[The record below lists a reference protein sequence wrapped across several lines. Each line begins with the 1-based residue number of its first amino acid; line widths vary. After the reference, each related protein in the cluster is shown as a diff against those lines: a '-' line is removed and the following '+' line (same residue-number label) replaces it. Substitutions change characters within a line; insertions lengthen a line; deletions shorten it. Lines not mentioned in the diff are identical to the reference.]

1 MRRRM
6 MNNLTPVQGCLIAFR
21 NEKTSRLGICL
32 GADKSKSNAINVRWF
47 GERSA
52 ITSISFHEVTCG
64 FKLGMDVIDATPFA
78 SHQSMGQGVILQI
91 RTIGNNIQI
100 LVDFRDEDK
109 KIWMPY
115 QYLRHIK
122 SARYRFTTGDL
133 SNTPQEANRFVL
145 RTLSHAI
152 ELWNE
157 NTGALSALDID
168 PLPHQVN
175 LVHHILSSG
184 NLNWLIADD
193 VGLGKT
199 IETGMIIHAL
209 RQRGIA
215 KRILLITPAGLV
227 KQWQEELHEKFRLS
241 DFEVFG
247 LDFTIDEPRKWKLH
261 DFVIGSIDTLKSEK
275 NLENLMEGGTWDLVI
290 FDESHKLSRKQDGMQ
305 YRLSERY
312 TLAQKLRKLTS
323 SILLLTATPHQ
334 GEQDKFVALL
344 ELLRPERHA
353 QFQKL
358 AINPDIISDMV
369 FRNHKDDV
377 TDIEGNFIFQGKLTK
392 AVEVPINDEFRQ
404 FDKELAN
411 YFDLGYGAS
420 EKGGTTS
427 LAIGFVMTT
436 YRKLASSSVMAIKSA
451 LNKRLA
457 KLQGYI
463 DGDELERN
471 IDDERY
477 IGELLEHKDYIKSQ
491 KEFFE
496 GEVFLLKNLLDH
508 AERLASND
516 NKLNHFMDN
525 IIDKILANNPQ
536 EKILI
541 FSEYRNTQLYLQDA
555 LQKRY
560 GNDSVSLIN
569 GSMTFKERRDAI
581 DTFENTGLFLISTE
595 AGGEGI
601 NLQRS
606 CHIMV
611 NYDLP
616 WNPMRLVQRIGRLYR
631 YGQKNKVAIFNL
643 YQTDSIDQH
652 LIYSMYKRIDSIVN
666 DLAQLQKAEFN
677 EGLKDDILGEL
688 ATEIDIEEILSQLNQ
703 IGIHRTE
710 DRIEEALQKAKDAST
725 KQREVL
731 NYAASSKSNETDNE
745 IIVNHQ
751 HIFTFVIGML
761 KYNHIDFQVSH
772 DNQLI
777 KIRFPE
783 ELQQKFKKLLGKAS
797 NLEAT
802 ISRELAR
809 DRKNTHML
817 DLNSPIMQ
825 YFIAQAQAYDFNGMS
840 INSHYDDQDIQGIF
854 VALLKWQN
862 LKGYIAKKQL
872 CICFTGENEQ
882 LNPKHALDILLSKNY
897 YSDNMPRLSPETR
910 QQCKTQL
917 KTAEVKF
924 DRFIASNANQ
934 FLNPNSVGI
943 ISCALN
949 SNCLALR

>member
-1 MRRRM
+1 
-6 MNNLTPVQGCLIAFR
+6 MNNLIPVQGCLVAFR
-21 NEKTSRLGICL
+21 NEQTTRLGICL
-32 GADKSKSNAINVRWF
+32 GTNKSESNAINVRWF
-47 GERSA
+47 GERST
-52 ITSISFHEVTCG
+52 ITSILYNEVTCG
-64 FKLGMDVIDATPFA
+64 FKIGMDVMDATPFA
-78 SHQSMGQGVILQI
+78 SHQSMGQGVILQS
-91 RTIGNNIQI
+91 RTIGDNLQL
-100 LVDFRDEDK
+100 LVDFRDEER

-122 SARYRFTTGDL
+122 SARYRFAIGDL

-227 KQWQEELHEKFRLS
+227 KQWQEELHEKFKLG

-247 LDFTIDEPRKWKLH
+247 LDFMIDEPRKWKLH
-261 DFVIGSIDTLKSEK
+261 DFVIGSIDTLKTEK
-275 NLENLMEGGTWDLVI
+275 NLESLMESGSWDLVI

-312 TLAQKLRKLTS
+312 ALAQKLRNLTS
-323 SILLLTATPHQ
+323 SMLLLTATPHQ

-344 ELLRPERHA
+344 ELLRPERHQ

-358 AINPDIISDMV
+358 SINPDIISDMV
-369 FRNHKDDV
+369 FRNHKEDV
-377 TDIEGNFIFQGKLTK
+377 TDIEGNFIFQGKLTT
-392 AVEVPINDEFRQ
+392 AVEVPTNEAFRK
-404 FDKELAN
+404 FDKELKT

-420 EKGGTTS
+420 EMGGSTS

-463 DGDELERN
+463 EEENLEAVS
-471 IDDERY
+471 DDERY
-477 IGELLEHKDYIKSQ
+477 IGELLERKDYIKSQ
-491 KEFFE
+491 TEFFE
-496 GEVFLLKNLLDH
+496 GEIVLLKNLLEY
-508 AERLASND
+508 AEQLAQHD
-516 NKLNHFMDN
+516 NKLKHFTEN

-536 EKILI
+536 EKVLI
-541 FSEYRNTQLYLQDA
+541 FSEYRNTQLYLQNA

-569 GSMTFKERRDAI
+569 GSMTFQERREAI
-581 DTFENTGLFLISTE
+581 DTFESTGRFLISTE

-631 YGQKNKVAIFNL
+631 YGQKKKVAIFNL

-652 LIYSMYKRIDSIVN
+652 LIYSMYKRIDSIVS

-677 EGLKDDILGEL
+677 EGLKDEILGEL
-688 ATEIDIEEILSQLNQ
+688 ATEIDVEEILSQLNQ
-703 IGIHRTE
+703 LGIKRTE
-710 DRIEEALQKAKDAST
+710 SRIEEALQKAKDATT

-731 NYAASSKSNETDNE
+731 NYAASSKSHETSSE
-745 IIVNHQ
+745 IIVNQH
-751 HIFTFVIGML
+751 HIFKFVIGML
-761 KYNHIDFQVSH
+761 NFNQIEFQVSH
-772 DNQLI
+772 DNELI
-777 KIRFPE
+777 KMRFSE
-783 ELQQKFKKLLGKAS
+783 DLQQKFKKLLGKAS
-797 NLEAT
+797 ILEAT
-802 ISRELAR
+802 TSRELAR
-809 DRKNTHML
+809 NRKNIHML

-825 YFIAQAQAYDFNGMS
+825 YLIAQAQAYDFNGMS
-840 INSHYDDQDIQGIF
+840 INSHYDDKSIQGIF
-854 VALLKWQN
+854 VALLKWQH
-862 LKGYIAKKQL
+862 LQGYIAKKQL
-872 CICFTGENEQ
+872 CICFTGENNV
-882 LNPKHALDILLSKNY
+882 LNPRTALDMLLGENEY
-897 YSDNMPRLSPETR
+897 ADNGHNFSSETKQR
-910 QQCKTQL
+910 CKSQLRVAEQQ
-917 KTAEVKF
+917 F
-924 DRFIASNANQ
+924 NGFIASNANQ
-934 FLNPNSVGI
+934 FLNPNTIEI
-943 ISCALN
+943 IGCALN
-949 SNCLALR
+949 YS